1 MSLLKHKRILVI
13 VDGFSEMSDAGQ
25 STIQPVDP
33 TFPANALL
41 ITSRSL
47 EHFSETGRTTINPQ
61 RLEKSSLVTFMERY
75 LEKRGKLELLSNQ
88 EFQDQAAS
96 LQRLVGGRKI
106 TPLFARL
113 YIDLSVAAK
122 EGADESSLP
131 KTVPDL
137 VLEYLNLLNRKI
149 VSARKEDYEVHR
161 LARIVAGKC
170 VMPNLR
176 PTPARISDVLS
187 ALGDGLDAGN
197 DLTYL
202 EKRLGLLQTSRF
214 GEEVH
219 FTLDPLAEYLA
230 AIGLVEEYKDNK
242 DMWREFL
249 DLVRM
254 ADYAARLPAQLSGGQ
269 QQRIA
274 LARALIMQPSVFLL
288 DEPLSAL
295 DPFLRVQMRQELKRL
310 QRELKISFIHVTHSQ
325 EEAMALADLLVV
337 MEGGRI
343 RQSGTPREVFERP
356 ASEFI
361 ARFIGGHN
369 VLPWKNGRIAVRA
382 DRCTLGAIDGRPR
395 VAGRVAVIEYQGPVV
410 RVALTT
416 DDGGEAAALLSD
428 EVFYRQSVGVG
439 DPATLSWPAEAAH
452 ELMQ

>member
-1 MSLLKHKRILVI
+1 MKFLAQPTVREREVYVDLPVQINAEITQRFTPESLQEAFNEPRTLILVAGEGGAGKTSIACQIGKWAAASSESSGLCDHLLLPLLIEGDIILRTDRANEQFQQTVRGVLRDLLNDNEPPSNEMLMSLLKHKRILVI

-249 DLVRM
+249 DLVDNTPG
-254 ADYAARLPAQLSGGQ
+254 A
-269 QQRIA
+269 
-274 LARALIMQPSVFLL
+274 PSVVSGFLEAVS
-288 DEPLSAL
+288 DCY
-295 DPFLRVQMRQELKRL
+295 LREYPTGPEDFIV
-310 QRELKISFIHVTHSQ
+310 REIHVRRDSS
-325 EEAMALADLLVV
+325 L
-337 MEGGRI
+337 
-343 RQSGTPREVFERP
+343 
-356 ASEFI
+356 
-361 ARFIGGHN
+361 
-369 VLPWKNGRIAVRA
+369 
-382 DRCTLGAIDGRPR
+382 
-395 VAGRVAVIEYQGPVV
+395 
-410 RVALTT
+410 
-416 DDGGEAAALLSD
+416 
-428 EVFYRQSVGVG
+428 
-439 DPATLSWPAEAAH
+439 
-452 ELMQ
+452 